1 MTKELVNTKQNN
13 YVGYVGYMTDI
24 FTLENR

>member
-1 MTKELVNTKQNN
+1 MTKELVHSKKNN
-13 YVGYVGYMTDI
+13 YVGYVEYMTDI